1 MMRTTITV
9 SGIRCY
15 AHHGCMEEE
24 GIIGGEYVVDVAV
37 ECDLA
42 ASMLSDDLNDTVDY
56 VMVTE
61 VVKKEMA
68 IRSKLIE
75 HVGGRILTALDARI
89 TNPKQITLEIKKI
102 APPINAD
109 VAAAIFRVT
118 ANFGG

>member
-1 MMRTTITV
+1 MRTTITV

-15 AHHGCMEEE
+15 AYHGCMEEE
-24 GIIGGEYVVDVAV
+24 GIIGGEYVVEVTI

-89 TNPKQITLEIKKI
+89 PKPKQITLEIKKI
-102 APPINAD
+102 TPPINAD

-118 ANFGG
+118 SNFGW

>member
-24 GIIGGEYVVDVAV
+24 GLIGGEYVVDVTV

-42 ASMLSDDLNDTVDY
+42 SSMRSDDLNDTVDY

-61 VVKKEMA
+61 VVKQQMA

-75 HVGGRILTALDARI
+75 HVGGRIMQSLDKRI
-89 TNPKQITLEIKKI
+89 SSPKQISLEIKKI
-102 APPINAD
+102 NPPINAD
-109 VAAAIFRVT
+109 VAAAIFRLT
-118 ANFGG
+118 ADFV